1 MQYFDLDVSDKEIAA
16 SSYVARV
23 NRTLISAFLRKK
35 KSQPTLTKMEIAK
48 RLDCDKSTV
57 SRLLSGNANLTAWT
71 VGELC
76 WALGLEPVF
85 STIDID
91 AAAPGQN
98 IHTGAG
104 DAVEVAPGTVT
115 FHLGRQLAY
124 TPKTT
129 QLVPVRNAT

>member
-1 MQYFDLDVSDKEIAA
+1 MTFFDLDISEKDLAAATYVTRLQRHLIRQFIRKGRAQKVTKAEIA
-16 SSYVARV
+16 
-23 NRTLISAFLRKK
+23 RK
-35 KSQPTLTKMEIAK
+35 LEV
-48 RLDCDKSTV
+48 DKSTV
-57 SRLLSGNANLTAWT
+57 SRMLNGNANLTART

-85 STIDID
+85 STIDLD